1 MDTANLSLP
10 EYYINRELSRLA
22 FNVRV
27 LHQSKDTTVPLLER
41 LKFLCICSTNQD
53 ELFEIR
59 VANMKQRL
67 EVSPAPFG
75 PDNMTPAEVLKQ
87 ISTQTHE
94 LVAEQYRIL
103 NEELIPAL
111 ADEGI
116 RFVRRNDWSA
126 EQREWL
132 GNYFQTE
139 IEPVLTP
146 TTLDPTRPIPRI
158 LNKSLNF
165 IVSLRGRDAFG
176 RHVQRAIVQAP
187 RSLPRLIQLPP
198 ELKDTGDSD
207 FVFLSSVIHAYVDE
221 LFAGLSID
229 GCYQFRVT
237 RNSELYVDNE
247 EVGDLMRALEGELF
261 ESRYGAAVRL
271 EIAHDC
277 TDELCNFLLEHFKLT
292 NDDLYRV
299 EGPVNLNR
307 LMAAYNMVDRVNLK
321 DPPYTPGVPTQLVKA
336 NPFEAIS
343 KADILLHHPF
353 DSFGPVMELVYRAA
367 NDPNVVAIKQTL
379 YRTTPDSPLAESL
392 VSAAKSGKEVT
403 VAIELRARFDE
414 AANIELANKLQ
425 EAGAHVVYGIA
436 GHKTHCKML
445 LIVRRESGQLK
456 RYVHV
461 STGNYHPG
469 TSRVYTDYGLFSA
482 NEDLGHDIHE
492 VFMQITSLTK
502 TDRLKRIY
510 QSPFSLHKKLLKLI
524 RREAATASAGGTGHI
539 IAKINALV
547 EPEIIRALYEAS
559 RAGVIVDLIVR
570 GICCLRPG
578 IPGISDNIRVRSIV
592 GRFLE
597 HDRCYYFHNG
607 GDERVYCASADW
619 MDRNFFS
626 RIEIMYPIDDKKI
639 KRRLLRNL
647 DRYLADN
654 TNAWELAAD
663 GSYAHLKPGDGEEPS
678 CAQLELLEEYAET
691 S

>member
-1 MDTANLSLP
+1 M
-10 EYYINRELSRLA
+10 
-22 FNVRV
+22 
-27 LHQSKDTTVPLLER
+27 
-41 LKFLCICSTNQD
+41 
-53 ELFEIR
+53 
-59 VANMKQRL
+59 
-67 EVSPAPFG
+67 
-75 PDNMTPAEVLKQ
+75 
-87 ISTQTHE
+87 
-94 LVAEQYRIL
+94 
-103 NEELIPAL
+103 
-111 ADEGI
+111 
-116 RFVRRNDWSA
+116 
-126 EQREWL
+126 
-132 GNYFQTE
+132 
-139 IEPVLTP
+139 
-146 TTLDPTRPIPRI
+146 
-158 LNKSLNF
+158 
-165 IVSLRGRDAFG
+165 
-176 RHVQRAIVQAP
+176 
-187 RSLPRLIQLPP
+187 PRLIRLPP
-198 ELKDTGDSD
+198 ELEDTGDFD
-207 FVFLSSVIHAYVDE
+207 FVFLSSVIHAFVDE
-221 LFAGLSID
+221 LFTGLSID

-237 RNSELYVDNE
+237 RNSELYVDKE
-247 EVGDLMRALEGELF
+247 EVSDLMRALEGELF

-277 TDELCNFLLEHFKLT
+277 TDDLSDFLLAHFKLT

-307 LMAAYNMVDRVNLK
+307 LMAAYEMIDRVDLK

-343 KADILLHHPF
+343 KGDILLHHPF
-353 DSFGPVMELVYRAA
+353 DSFGPVMEFVYRAA

-392 VSAAKSGKEVT
+392 VSAAKAGKEVT
-403 VAIELRARFDE
+403 VMIELRARFDE

-425 EAGAHVVYGIA
+425 EAGAHVLYGIA

-445 LIVRRESGQLK
+445 LVVRRENGALK

-469 TSRVYTDYGLFSA
+469 TSRVYTDYGLFSS

-492 VFMQITSLTK
+492 VFMQISSLTK
-502 TDRLKRIY
+502 TDRLKRVY
-510 QSPFSLHKKLLKLI
+510 QAPFSLHKKLLKLI
-524 RREAATASAGGTGHI
+524 RREAANASAGGAGHI

-607 GDERVYCASADW
+607 GDET
-619 MDRNFFS
+619 
-626 RIEIMYPIDDKKI
+626 
-639 KRRLLRNL
+639 RLLRERGL
-647 DRYLADN
+647 D
-654 TNAWELAAD
+654 
-663 GSYAHLKPGDGEEPS
+663 GP
-678 CAQLELLEEYAET
+678 QLLQPNRDHVSDRQQEDKAT
-691 S
+691 PA

>member
-27 LHQSKDTTVPLLER
+27 LHQSKDTNVPLLER

-67 EVSPAPFG
+67 EVSSAPFG

-94 LVAEQYRIL
+94 LVTEQYRIL
-103 NEELIPAL
+103 NEELIPTL

-116 RFVRRNDWSA
+116 RFVRRYDWSV
-126 EQREWL
+126 EQRDWL
-132 GNYFQTE
+132 ENYFRTE
-139 IEPVLTP
+139 IVPVLTP

-176 RHVQRAIVQAP
+176 RHVRRAIVQAP

-198 ELKDTGDSD
+198 ELDGTGDSD

-221 LFAGLSID
+221 LFTGLSID

-292 NDDLYRV
+292 NDDLYLV

-307 LMAAYNMVDRVNLK
+307 LMAAYEMVDRVDLK

-336 NPFEAIS
+336 NPFEAIA
-343 KADILLHHPF
+343 KGDILLHHPF
-353 DSFGPVMELVYRAA
+353 DSFGPVMEFVYRAA

-379 YRTTPDSPLAESL
+379 YRTTPDSPLTESL
-392 VSAAKSGKEVT
+392 VSAAKAGKEVT
-403 VAIELRARFDE
+403 VMIELRARFDE

-425 EAGAHVVYGIA
+425 EAGAHVVYGIV

-445 LIVRRESGQLK
+445 LVVRRENGRLK

-482 NEDLGHDIHE
+482 NEDLGDDIHE

-524 RREAATASAGGTGHI
+524 RREAATASAG
-539 IAKINALV
+539 
-547 EPEIIRALYEAS
+547 
-559 RAGVIVDLIVR
+559 
-570 GICCLRPG
+570 
-578 IPGISDNIRVRSIV
+578 
-592 GRFLE
+592 
-597 HDRCYYFHNG
+597 
-607 GDERVYCASADW
+607 
-619 MDRNFFS
+619 
-626 RIEIMYPIDDKKI
+626 
-639 KRRLLRNL
+639 
-647 DRYLADN
+647 
-654 TNAWELAAD
+654 
-663 GSYAHLKPGDGEEPS
+663 
-678 CAQLELLEEYAET
+678 
-691 S
+691 

>member
-27 LHQSKDTTVPLLER
+27 LHQSKDTNVPLLER

-59 VANMKQRL
+59 VSNMQQRL

-87 ISTQTHE
+87 ISSQTHE
-94 LVAEQYRIL
+94 LVTEQYRIL
-103 NEELIPAL
+103 NDDLIPAL

-116 RFVRRNDWSA
+116 SFVRRYDWSE
-126 EQREWL
+126 EQRAWL
-132 GNYFQTE
+132 ENYFRTE
-139 IEPVLTP
+139 IVPVLTP
-146 TTLDPTRPIPRI
+146 TTLDSTRPIPRI

-176 RHVQRAIVQAP
+176 RNVRRAIVQAP

-198 ELKDTGDSD
+198 ELGDTGDSD
-207 FVFLSSVIHAYVDE
+207 FVFLSSVIHAFVDE
-221 LFAGLSID
+221 LFTGLSID

-277 TDELCNFLLEHFKLT
+277 TDDLCDFLLDHFKLT

-307 LMAAYNMVDRVNLK
+307 LMAAYDMVDRVDLK
-321 DPPYTPGVPTQLVKA
+321 DPPYTPGVPSQLVKA
-336 NPFEAIS
+336 NPFDAIS
-343 KADILLHHPF
+343 KGDILLHHPF
-353 DSFGPVMELVYRAA
+353 DSFGPVMEFVYRAA
-367 NDPNVVAIKQTL
+367 NDPSVVAIKQTL

-392 VSAAKSGKEVT
+392 VSAAKAGKEVT
-403 VAIELRARFDE
+403 VMIELRARFDE

-425 EAGAHVVYGIA
+425 EAGAHVVYGIV

-445 LIVRRESGQLK
+445 LVVRRENGQLK

-502 TDRLKRIY
+502 TARLKRIY

-559 RAGVIVDLIVR
+559 RAGVIIDLIVR

-597 HDRCYYFHNG
+597 HDRCYYFHNS
-607 GDERVYCASADW
+607 GDEQVFCASADW

-654 TNAWELAAD
+654 TNAWELSAD
-663 GSYAHLKPGDGEEPS
+663 GSYELLEPDEGEAPS
-678 CAQLELLEEYAET
+678 CAQISLLEEYAET